1 MRDKILV
8 FIIGLLVGAII
19 TAGGFLI
26 YEKNN
31 PRATQSEET
40 NTQTTENFDRRMP
53 GGQRPSGEMPE
64 GEIPEGEVPPEMP
77 DGEAPADMQDSE
89 QNNNEQS
96 NSKQSR
102 KQSRNKTTDTTNQS
116 SDV

>member
-1 MRDKILV
+1 MKDKILV

-31 PRATQSEET
+31 PKDTQNNET

-53 GGQRPSGEMPE
+53 GGERPSGEMPN
-64 GEIPEGEVPPEMP
+64 GEMPDGETPPEMP
-77 DGEAPADMQDSE
+77 DGETPPDMQDGE
-89 QNNNEQS
+89 QNGNN
-96 NSKQSR
+96 KQSR
-102 KQSRNKTTDTTNQS
+102 KQSKNKTTDTTNQS

>member
-1 MRDKILV
+1 MKDKILV

-53 GGQRPSGEMPE
+53 GGQRPSGEMPD
-64 GEIPEGEVPPEMP
+64 GEVPPEMP
-77 DGEAPADMQDSE
+77 NGEAPADMQDSE
-89 QNNNEQS
+89 QNSNEQS

-102 KQSRNKTTDTTNQS
+102 KQFRNKTTDTTNQS

>member
-53 GGQRPSGEMPE
+53 GGQRPSGEMPD
-64 GEIPEGEVPPEMP
+64 GEVPPEMP
-77 DGEAPADMQDSE
+77 NGEAPADMQDSE

>member
-1 MRDKILV
+1 MKDKILV

-53 GGQRPSGEMPE
+53 GGQRTSGEMPD
-64 GEIPEGEVPPEMP
+64 GEVPPEMP